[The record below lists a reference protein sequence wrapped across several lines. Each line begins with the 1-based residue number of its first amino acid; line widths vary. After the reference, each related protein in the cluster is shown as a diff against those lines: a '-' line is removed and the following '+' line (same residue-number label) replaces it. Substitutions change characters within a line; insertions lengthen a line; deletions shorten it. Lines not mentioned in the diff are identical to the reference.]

1 MNASFVFAGPA
12 FFLLRNLRNCRIITL
27 FYKGLSVKNI
37 IFLFFF
43 VAFSSLFFAC
53 SNNVS
58 NNSVNLNSVVKT
70 PSIVGKWYYNSE
82 DDRYYYQFYSDGRM
96 SHRYYQDLGS
106 IGGGLNAFVTQP
118 GSWGYENDNK
128 TKFWVAM
135 RGNIACYYDILYED
149 DEKLVIKKDSS
160 RSAGLG
166 LGSVTNLLKS
176 AKKVS
181 D

>member
-1 MNASFVFAGPA
+1 M
-12 FFLLRNLRNCRIITL
+12 
-27 FYKGLSVKNI
+27 KNI

-58 NNSVNLNSVVKT
+58 NNSVNLNPVVKT

-82 DDRYYYQFYSDGRM
+82 DDRYYYQFESDG
-96 SHRYYQDLGS
+96 SVLHSYYQDLGS
-106 IGGGLNAFVTQP
+106 LGGRLNVFVTQL
-118 GSWGYENDNK
+118 GSWGYENDGK

-135 RGNIACYYDILYED
+135 NGNIACYYDIISED

-160 RSAGLG
+160 RSAGIG
-166 LGSVTNLLKS
+166 LGYVTELLKT